1 MSNLKFIND
10 GIESVPNFFNKK
22 ECKKLLNQ
30 ALKKIDFKKIFKS
43 EKEFNKKK
51 KFKDVNPRVGRNLI
65 STLDTRFIFLDKR
78 FNELMNKTM
87 GNSWRVLD
95 YKFVCAMPPVFIP
108 EWVKKK
114 LKGEFVPNLGAYIKE
129 KFQNVT
135 FFRGIDYHQDIIDFP
150 DRDSDF
156 ITAYVYLDKVNDK
169 TSPIVLLPKSHKL
182 GASIFPHNITKI
194 KNKKLLLKNDFN
206 KSIIIKPKVIRS
218 GGGTLSY
225 WHCST
230 LHGTK
235 PIIGKKP
242 RISVR
247 ILVEKNSK
255 RIEKSLIDK
264 VNKKI
269 IGKLSLIKTR
279 NDLTKSGKSKIKGNF
294 LHKSKII

>member
-1 MSNLKFIND
+1 M
-10 GIESVPNFFNKK
+10 
-22 ECKKLLNQ
+22 
-30 ALKKIDFKKIFKS
+30 
-43 EKEFNKKK
+43 
-51 KFKDVNPRVGRNLI
+51 
-65 STLDTRFIFLDKR
+65 
-78 FNELMNKTM
+78 
-87 GNSWRVLD
+87 
-95 YKFVCAMPPVFIP
+95 
-108 EWVKKK
+108 
-114 LKGEFVPNLGAYIKE
+114 
-129 KFQNVT
+129 
-135 FFRGIDYHQDIIDFP
+135 
-150 DRDSDF
+150 
-156 ITAYVYLDKVNDK
+156 ITIVY
-169 TSPIVLLPKSHKL
+169 
-182 GASIFPHNITKI
+182 
-194 KNKKLLLKNDFN
+194 N

-247 ILVEKNSK
+247 VLIEKNSK